1 MFTINIIFSQ
11 YKVSWSFK
19 QSFEITTNA
28 FEKNIVPTNHYN
40 APSMVFTNISCS
52 YTGISFLSGASPI
65 YLFQINGLWLAQL
78 DCVQLT
84 ILIYWQV

>member
-28 FEKNIVPTNHYN
+28 FEEIIVPTHHYN
-40 APSMVFTNISCS
+40 APSMVLQTSLVPIQVLAS
-52 YTGISFLSGASPI
+52 YLVLPRYI
-65 YLFQINGLWLAQL
+65 
-78 DCVQLT
+78 
-84 ILIYWQV
+84 